1 MAFFK
6 DELRNVKGFVFDV
19 DGVLSVDTSALNEDG
34 DPVRTANVKDGF
46 AIRIAMKAGF
56 QVAIITGGFIERVK
70 LRYTKL
76 GVEHYYDK
84 ARNKVECLN
93 DFLAKTKLEANEILF
108 MGDDLVD
115 FNIMNA
121 VGLPTCPKDAVPEIK
136 ELSKYISD
144 KNGGEG
150 CVRDVIEQTL
160 KAQQKWF
167 SPEML
172 NSRAF

>member
-1 MAFFK
+1 MSFFK
-6 DELRNVKGFVFDV
+6 EELNKIKAFVFDV
-19 DGVLSVDTSALNEDG
+19 DGVLSKDTSPINEDG

-46 AIRIAMKAGF
+46 AIRNAIKAGYPI
-56 QVAIITGGFIERVK
+56 AIITGGYIERVR
-70 LRYTKL
+70 LRYEKL
-76 GVEHYYDK
+76 GVKDFYDK

-93 DFLAKTKLEANEILF
+93 DFLEKNGLDAESVLF

-115 FNIMNA
+115 YRVMNS
-121 VGLPTCPKDAVPEIK
+121 VGLPTCPKDAVHEIK
-136 ELSKYISD
+136 EISKYISD

-160 KAQQKWF
+160 KAQGKWF
-167 SPEML
+167 TPEML